1 MFRCTHCM
9 FVNGHFMTRSR
20 VLLFILTEEIDMI
33 LKEKRNVSRGVR
45 SFPWDDRRLSN
56 TVIQNL
62 LYHFICILS
71 SSYYVIAQSKV
82 FFLVL
87 VFKMCLRHW
96 SVTSF
101 LVMHSL
107 PDSLLKK
114 LLYPPLR
121 WRKGKNKEKS
131 TQCNTT
137 GSSGFWS
144 NSAQK
149 AITNR
154 HDKS

>member
-1 MFRCTHCM
+1 
-9 FVNGHFMTRSR
+9 
-20 VLLFILTEEIDMI
+20 MI
-33 LKEKRNVSRGVR
+33 LKEKTNVSRGVR

-87 VFKMCLRHW
+87 VLKCAY
-96 SVTSF
+96 VTGQLHHS

-107 PDSLLKK
+107 PDCLLKK

-137 GSSGFWS
+137 GSSGF
-144 NSAQK
+144 
-149 AITNR
+149 
-154 HDKS
+154 

>member
-1 MFRCTHCM
+1 
-9 FVNGHFMTRSR
+9 
-20 VLLFILTEEIDMI
+20 MI

-82 FFLVL
+82 FFLFL

-101 LVMHSL
+101 LSYAL
-107 PDSLLKK
+107 PPRL
-114 LLYPPLR
+114 PP
-121 WRKGKNKEKS
+121 KE
-131 TQCNTT
+131 TPV
-137 GSSGFWS
+137 
-144 NSAQK
+144 SAPEMAQ
-149 AITNR
+149 R
-154 HDKS
+154 EE